1 MPDKSSPTL
10 RQLYDLWVEDQI
22 EDYKDSVSRSDLL
35 RLADEA
41 CEDLR
46 VSQVGQY
53 QITEIL
59 LTNAVDRK
67 IFSLLRL
74 PSFRAWNRARRNGS
88 RPERDERSTS
98 PEEPS
103 DSA

>member
-1 MPDKSSPTL
+1 MPEKKSPTL
-10 RQLYDLWVEDQI
+10 RQLYDLWVEEQV

-41 CEDLR
+41 CEELR

-59 LTNAVDRK
+59 LTDAVDRK
-67 IFSLLRL
+67 IIALLKL
-74 PSFRAWNRARRNGS
+74 PGFRSWSKARRNG
-88 RPERDERSTS
+88 RT
-98 PEEPS
+98 EP
-103 DSA
+103 